1 MNPGMI
7 FYILSWVGCF
17 SGLFLLPS
25 CIVALIY
32 HEPQGFAYLGV
43 AAFYILFGFLL
54 TRRKPSS
61 NRFTAQDGYVTVAL
75 TWGLISLLGSV
86 PFWLSRDI
94 PNLVDAIFETVSG
107 FTTTGSTILQD
118 IEALSHCS
126 LFWRSFTHWLGG
138 MGILVFVMAV
148 LPLSSGKN
156 IHLMRAESTGPSV
169 EKLVPKV
176 RQTAALLY
184 LIYVALTAAEFI
196 LLLLGRMPL
205 FEAITAAFATAG
217 TGGFAVLN
225 TSMAS
230 YSPYLQYV
238 VTVFMLLF
246 GVSFNVYFLIL
257 VRKFKSAFFYE
268 ELKISRRWG
277 ATLVTLLCAVIGVFC
292 SLSFGDG
299 REWLMIGDKSLF
311 NWFDYLTGQIFLP
324 TGGLLTCLFLGWYV
338 SKHIVKDEFTNGGT
352 LRGRFFGFYLF
363 SVRFICPICILLIFL
378 HQFGVI

>member
-268 ELKISRRWG
+268 ELRWYLTVIAG
-277 ATLVTLLCAVIGVFC
+277 ATALVVCDI
-292 SLSFGDG
+292 
-299 REWLMIGDKSLF
+299 RHLF
-311 NWFDYLTGQIFLP
+311 PTFEEAFRQGFFPLP
-324 TGGLLTCLFLGWYV
+324 LAGNQKF
-338 SKHIVKDEFTNGGT
+338 
-352 LRGRFFGFYLF
+352 
-363 SVRFICPICILLIFL
+363 
-378 HQFGVI
+378 